1 MDLTLY
7 FFPGACSRVTMTAL
21 EAIGTIYNDR
31 LVNIRADEQ
40 KSPEYQRVNTKGKVP
55 ALAIDGTILTENAAI
70 LVFLDRHFPDAGLLP
85 HSADPLRDIEPWS
98 DLLWCSSTLHP
109 AMRQIRAPDKYTVGD
124 TTDVKADGMRKFAAE
139 CARIADG
146 VDKRWWY
153 GDRWSVIDIYL
164 FWLCNVAEKGGF
176 PLRAYPAIVDHA
188 ARVRNLAPLRR
199 ALERE
204 RAAAERH
211 GLDGI
216 QY

>member
-21 EAIGTIYNDR
+21 EATGAPYRDQ
-31 LVNIRADEQ
+31 LVNIRTDEQ
-40 KSPEYQRVNTKGKVP
+40 KTPDYRRVNPKGKVP
-55 ALAIDGTILTENAAI
+55 ALAIDGRIMTENAAI
-70 LVFLDRHFPDAGLLP
+70 LVFLDRQFPQAGLLP
-85 HSADPLRDIEPWS
+85 HSTDPVADIAPLS

-124 TTDVKADGMRKFAAE
+124 PADVMADGMRKFATE
-139 CARIADG
+139 CTRIAEG
-146 VDKRWWY
+146 VDGRWWY
-153 GDRWSVIDIYL
+153 GDRWSIIDVYL

-176 PLRAYPAIVDHA
+176 PLSDYPAIVDHA
-188 ARVRNLAPLRR
+188 ARVRRIAPLQR

-204 RAAAERH
+204 RAGAER
-211 GLDGI
+211 LAITGI